1 MLRLNTLGYLYLGE
15 PHQLG
20 RRSLF
25 VTVPQAACDTVQPM
39 NDKTVREY
47 LAGIGRKGGQAGTG
61 KRKVRGN
68 AEYYKR
74 ISAKAAKARND
85 KRKQRKIKS

>member
-1 MLRLNTLGYLYLGE
+1 
-15 PHQLG
+15 
-20 RRSLF
+20 
-25 VTVPQAACDTVQPM
+25 M
-39 NDKTVREY
+39 NEKTVREY